1 MILRNYSK
9 IIKKTKKEK
18 KMITDHNFDC
28 RGCLKFNTK
37 KDIQFVFVNTEL
49 IGTFEGVSA
58 TFEKYLQSMFNSMI
72 DNFDLV
78 EPKVKNA
85 MYEITSIKEENK

>member
-1 MILRNYSK
+1 
-9 IIKKTKKEK
+9 
-18 KMITDHNFDC
+18 MITDHNFDC

-37 KDIQFVFVNTEL
+37 KDIQFVFVSTEL
-49 IGTFEGVSA
+49 TGTFEGVSA

>member
-9 IIKKTKKEK
+9 IIKITKKEN
-18 KMITDHNFDC
+18 KMITDHIFDC
-28 RGCLKFNTK
+28 KGCLKFNTK
-37 KDIQFVFVNTEL
+37 KDIEFVFVSTQL
-49 IGTFEGVSA
+49 TGTFEGVSA

-78 EPKVKNA
+78 EPKTKNA
-85 MYEITSIKEENK
+85 MYEITQIKESN

>member
-1 MILRNYSK
+1 MFLIVYSE
-9 IIKKTKKEK
+9 IIKKTNKEK

-49 IGTFEGVSA
+49 TGTFEGVSA

-72 DNFDLV
+72 DNFDLL
-78 EPKVKNA
+78 EPKTKNA

>member
-1 MILRNYSK
+1 
-9 IIKKTKKEK
+9 
-18 KMITDHNFDC
+18 MITDHNFDC

-37 KDIQFVFVNTEL
+37 KGIQFVFVNTEL
-49 IGTFEGVSA
+49 TGTFEGVSA

-78 EPKVKNA
+78 EPKTENS
-85 MYEITSIKEENK
+85 MYEIVHIKESYK